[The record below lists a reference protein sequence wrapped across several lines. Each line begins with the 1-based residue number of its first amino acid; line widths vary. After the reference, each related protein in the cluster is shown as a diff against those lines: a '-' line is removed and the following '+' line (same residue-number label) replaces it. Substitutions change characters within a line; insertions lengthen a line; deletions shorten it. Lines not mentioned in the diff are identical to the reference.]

1 MAFLAYYVFV
11 LPLSYLPLPVIYG
24 ISNLLYV
31 LLRYVYPYRKKVILD
46 NLRQAFPQKNEA
58 EIHRLMYRFYRHFT
72 DILAEGIKNL
82 SISEKELRR
91 RMRIKNPGLIEAFY
105 QQNKDVLLVSGHFN
119 NWEWLI
125 SSQNF
130 LLPHQAVGIGMP
142 MSSKF
147 WDKKIN
153 ERRRRFGMIIVHSK
167 NVREF
172 FRKEHEKPLATLVL
186 GDQSPG
192 DSGKAYWMPFLNRMT
207 AVQFGCEMLAHSHN
221 QAVVFFATRKVKRGY
236 YEIEFELVC
245 ADPSAMAWGEITEKH
260 TKLLERE
267 ILAHPEQWIWS
278 HKRWKRELPENL
290 ENLRE
295 KQKHSFNERY
305 LKKP

>member
-1 MAFLAYYVFV
+1 MARIAYYLFV
-11 LPLSYLPLPVIYG
+11 LPVSYLPMWMIYG
-24 ISNLLYV
+24 ISNLLYFM
-31 LLRYVYPYRKKVILD
+31 LRFVYPYRKDVITD
-46 NLRQAFPQKNEA
+46 NLRKCFPEKSEA
-58 EIHRLMYRFYRHFT
+58 EITRMLYAFYRHFT

-91 RMRIKNPGLIEAFY
+91 RMTLKNPELMQELYDEG
-105 QQNKDVLLVSGHFN
+105 KDVLLVSGHFN

-125 SSQNF
+125 SAQNF

-153 ERRRRFGMIIVHSK
+153 ERRSRFGMIIEHSK
-167 NVREF
+167 SIRGF
-172 FRKEHEKPLATLVL
+172 FRKKHDTPLATLVL

-192 DSGKAYWMPFLNRMT
+192 NSAKSYWMPFLGRMT
-207 AVQFGCEMLAHSHN
+207 AVQFGCEMLAHNHK

-236 YEIEFELVC
+236 YEIEFELITK
-245 ADPSAMAWGEITEKH
+245 DPTEMQWGEITEKH
-260 TKLLERE
+260 TRLLETE
-267 ILAHPEQWIWS
+267 ILLHPEQWMWS

-290 ENLRE
+290 ELLRE
-295 KQKHSFNERY
+295 QQRASFNKLY
-305 LKKP
+305 NKN